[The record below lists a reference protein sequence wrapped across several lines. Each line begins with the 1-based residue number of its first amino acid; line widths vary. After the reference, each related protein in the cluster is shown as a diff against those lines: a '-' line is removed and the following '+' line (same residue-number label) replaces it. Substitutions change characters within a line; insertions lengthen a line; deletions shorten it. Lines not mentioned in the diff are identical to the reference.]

1 MEITKIRRISVGDE
15 VLKQLKK
22 MLSEGVLA
30 PGDKLPSENALA
42 EMLGV
47 SRITVRQAL
56 QKLNAMGLV
65 ETRVGEGTFV
75 CSPNIGESMRAL
87 IPTLYLEGPT
97 ARDVF
102 DFRELIDVEAARCAA
117 RRATQ
122 EDIAALWKVI
132 ERTILYQ
139 DREDLTGFAEL
150 DTEFHC
156 LVAKAS
162 GNPLILRTETI
173 LRDIIQQT
181 MDAIIDRMGTQYAIR
196 YHQAIVEAIE
206 ERNEEKAAL
215 TMLEHLKN
223 NRNHFD
229 LDSL

>member
-1 MEITKIRRISVGDE
+1 M
-15 VLKQLKK
+15 
-22 MLSEGVLA
+22 
-30 PGDKLPSENALA
+30 
-42 EMLGV
+42 
-47 SRITVRQAL
+47 
-56 QKLNAMGLV
+56 
-65 ETRVGEGTFV
+65 
-75 CSPNIGESMRAL
+75 
-87 IPTLYLEGPT
+87 
-97 ARDVF
+97 
-102 DFRELIDVEAARCAA
+102 IDVEAARCAA

-206 ERNEEKAAL
+206 ERDEEKAAL